1 MNITLKFVFVGVMNS
16 SEQQNTFIIYHITV
30 VNRQKE

>member
-1 MNITLKFVFVGVMNS
+1 MNITLKIVFVGVNS